1 MVKYSNIIYYLRLR
15 ELGLLRKFSGNIVIL
30 PRPNK
35 KALSRQHRDNR
46 TRNQNSVSTPS
57 ACTCVAGG

>member
-1 MVKYSNIIYYLRLR
+1 MVKHSNIIYYLRLR

-35 KALSRQHRDNR
+35 NESFEMYKKINY
-46 TRNQNSVSTPS
+46 
-57 ACTCVAGG
+57 